1 MSQSLTVLGGI
12 TAEQF
17 LTEYWQKKP
26 LLVRNAMPEIIGLLE
41 PDDVKELALDEDIS
55 ARLIRQKNKNPNEW
69 HVKSSPLTKGD
80 FQKLPNLWT
89 ILVQA
94 VDHYSFD
101 IAELWKKFPFIPQW
115 RRDDIMVSYAPKGGS
130 VGKHFDFY
138 DVFLVQGHGHRR
150 WQLGQMCD
158 ESTTFVPDQPLKL
171 LTEIDV
177 QFDEVLAPGDLLY
190 VPPGLSHYGVAE
202 DDCLTFS
209 FGFRMPN
216 LAEMSDR
223 LSEQFAKNSALK
235 QPLAD
240 ITRQK
245 TNNIGEINGTEF
257 SYLKTQLLD
266 YLTQAPEFDAAIMA
280 YMSESKYPNSIPEP
294 EEIAVDDLLEV
305 IHSGYQ
311 LLLEPASKI
320 LYRQQNDCLE
330 FWANGEQLCIS
341 QTFEPY
347 IKQIADGM
355 GIIFNEQFNQ
365 TEILEDITQLL
376 NDAVLMLL
384 PPSEI
389 NSLRVVH
396 ASLFLSHFFDDILCD
411 SVFIGKKFSFS
422 CSFFIFCF

>member
-1 MSQSLTVLGGI
+1 MSESLAVLGGI

-17 LTEYWQKKP
+17 LNEYWQKKP

-41 PDDVKELALDEDIS
+41 PDDVKELALEEDVS

-138 DVFLVQGHGHRR
+138 DIFLVQGHGHRR

-158 ESTTFVPDQPLKL
+158 ESTEFVADQPLKL
-171 LTEIDV
+171 LSQMSV
-177 QFDEVLAPGDLLY
+177 NFDEILAPGDLLY
-190 VPPGLSHYGVAE
+190 VPPGLAHYGVAE

-216 LAEMSDR
+216 LAEMTDR
-223 LSEQFAKNSALK
+223 LSEQFAKNSVLTN
-235 QPLAD
+235 PLAD
-240 ITRQK
+240 ITRIK
-245 TNNIGEINGTEF
+245 TNAIGEINNSEF

-294 EEIAVDDLLEV
+294 DEIVVDDLLEV
-305 IHSGYQ
+305 INGGYQ
-311 LLLEPASKI
+311 LILEPASRL
-320 LYRQQNDCLE
+320 LYRQQDQLLD
-330 FWANGEQLCIS
+330 FWANGENICIS
-341 QTFEPY
+341 QSFQAQL
-347 IKQIADGM
+347 KQIADGASLTFDEE
-355 GIIFNEQFNQ
+355 FNH
-365 TEILEDITQLL
+365 TDILEDIVLLL
-376 NDAVLMLL
+376 NQAVIMLL
-384 PPSEI
+384 PP
-389 NSLRVVH
+389 H
-396 ASLFLSHFFDDILCD
+396 
-411 SVFIGKKFSFS
+411 
-422 CSFFIFCF
+422 

>member
-1 MSQSLTVLGGI
+1 MSQSLAVLGDI

-17 LTEYWQKKP
+17 LNEYWQKKP

-41 PDDVKELALDEDIS
+41 PEDVQELALEEDVT

-89 ILVQA
+89 LLVQA

-101 IAELWKKFPFIPQW
+101 ISELWKKFPFIPQW

-158 ESTTFVPDQPLKL
+158 ESTQFIPDQPLKL
-171 LTEIDV
+171 LPEMDI
-177 QFDEVLAPGDLLY
+177 QFDEVLAPGDFLY

-216 LAEMSDR
+216 LSEMIDQVSDKFAENT
-223 LSEQFAKNSALK
+223 LLKN
-235 QPLAD
+235 PLAD
-240 ITRQK
+240 IARQQ
-245 TNNIGEINGTEF
+245 TAHLGEINEVEF

-266 YLTQAPEFDAAIMA
+266 YLTKAPEFDAAIMA
-280 YMSESKYPNSIPEP
+280 YMSESSYPNNIPEP
-294 EEIAVDDLLEV
+294 EEVEASDLSE
-305 IHSGYQ
+305 IIGTGYE
-311 LLLEPASKI
+311 LILEPASRL
-320 LYRQQNDCLE
+320 LYRMQNGSFD
-330 FWANGEQLCIS
+330 FWANGENVCIS
-341 QTFEPY
+341 ESFAAQL
-347 IKQIADGM
+347 KRIADGEN
-355 GIIFNEQFNQ
+355 IALDESFNDDAV
-365 TEILEDITQLL
+365 LEDIAMLL
-376 NDAVLMLL
+376 NNAVVMLL
-384 PPSEI
+384 PPQE
-389 NSLRVVH
+389 
-396 ASLFLSHFFDDILCD
+396 
-411 SVFIGKKFSFS
+411 
-422 CSFFIFCF
+422 

>member
-1 MSQSLTVLGGI
+1 MSESLAVLGGI

-17 LTEYWQKKP
+17 LNEYWQKKP
-26 LLVRNAMPEIIGLLE
+26 LLVRNAMPEIMGLLE
-41 PDDVKELALDEDIS
+41 PEDVKELALEEDVS

-158 ESTTFVPDQPLKL
+158 ESTEFVADQPLKL
-171 LTEIDV
+171 LSQMSV
-177 QFDEVLAPGDLLY
+177 NFDEVLAPGDLLY
-190 VPPGLSHYGVAE
+190 VPPGLAHYGVAE

-216 LAEMSDR
+216 LAEMTDR
-223 LSEQFAKNSALK
+223 LSEQFAKNSVLTN
-235 QPLAD
+235 PLAD
-240 ITRQK
+240 ITRIK
-245 TNNIGEINGTEF
+245 TNAIGEINNSEF

-294 EEIAVDDLLEV
+294 DEIVVDDLLEV
-305 IHSGYQ
+305 INSGYQ
-311 LLLEPASKI
+311 LILEPASRL
-320 LYRQQNDCLE
+320 LYRQQDQLLD
-330 FWANGEQLCIS
+330 FWANGENICIS
-341 QTFEPY
+341 QSFQAQL
-347 IKQIADGM
+347 KQIADGASLTFDEE
-355 GIIFNEQFNQ
+355 FNH
-365 TEILEDITQLL
+365 TDILEDIVLLL
-376 NDAVLMLL
+376 NQAVIMLL
-384 PPSEI
+384 PP
-389 NSLRVVH
+389 H
-396 ASLFLSHFFDDILCD
+396 
-411 SVFIGKKFSFS
+411 
-422 CSFFIFCF
+422 